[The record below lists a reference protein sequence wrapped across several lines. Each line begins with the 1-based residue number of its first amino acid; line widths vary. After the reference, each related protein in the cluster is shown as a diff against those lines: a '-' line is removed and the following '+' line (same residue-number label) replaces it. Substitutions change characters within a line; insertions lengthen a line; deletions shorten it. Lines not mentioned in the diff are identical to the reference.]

1 MLNSVQNLQCANI
14 GGTLVAVLAFI
25 AFINGVLVWCGSL
38 VGIEGL
44 TFEYVLG
51 ILFIPAAWLM
61 GVETAVSRAEIFT
74 EHVTPYCVP
83 IIRRST
89 SIMQDLPKVGT
100 LIGLKSFVNEFVAYS
115 TLREM
120 RAEGVVDPLS
130 ERSVTIATYALC
142 GFSNPASIGIQIA
155 TLGTMAPERK
165 GDIARVAVRSGYTY
179 HWMKC
184 YI

>member
-61 GVETAVSRAEIFT
+61 GVETAVSSPCACAAAIFT
-74 EHVTPYCVP
+74 EP
-83 IIRRST
+83 
-89 SIMQDLPKVGT
+89 
-100 LIGLKSFVNEFVAYS
+100 FVKTNE
-115 TLREM
+115 
-120 RAEGVVDPLS
+120 
-130 ERSVTIATYALC
+130 
-142 GFSNPASIGIQIA
+142 
-155 TLGTMAPERK
+155 
-165 GDIARVAVRSGYTY
+165 
-179 HWMKC
+179 
-184 YI
+184 